1 MSAGLGLHSFSRQ
14 GLSSPNTPRSNASHV
29 CNPREIKVWGYG
41 VQIHLTAL
49 DQTLPDEA
57 TQAAL
62 RSSSSEHIRA
72 KTDVWF
78 EAIERVG
85 VWVMAYK
92 IVGTK
97 EDQTVRSERESLLIA
112 AAKARV
118 WSRAGWQVV
127 VTDSEGK
134 TLDPTGFEKLFD
146 TSAPA
151 KKTA

>member
-1 MSAGLGLHSFSRQ
+1 MVERAQFL
-14 GLSSPNTPRSNASHV
+14 TPGYQVRARYTRMQTTPATGGTR
-29 CNPREIKVWGYG
+29 NPVWGYG
-41 VQIHLTAL
+41 
-49 DQTLPDEA
+49 EA
-57 TQAAL
+57 AQAAL
-62 RSSSSEHIRA
+62 RSSSSEQIRA
-72 KTDVWF
+72 KPDVWV

-118 WSRAGWQVV
+118 WSRQGWDVV

-134 TLDPTGFEKLFD
+134 MLDPTGFEKLFE
-146 TSAPA
+146 TSAPE